1 MKRVKML
8 TMVFT
13 FWVLLIVLSTSWVLH
28 LLTNNAQLI
37 FEEFSFLIILIVAGI
52 SFFLSVFFIYQIIV
66 DVLFEIKKEK
76 EKEKNVRDIL
86 QYEQLVDPP
95 SIYT

>member
-1 MKRVKML
+1 ML

-13 FWVLLIVLSTSWVLH
+13 FWVLLIILSASWLLFLLLNNIQNIYENSFFVLV
-28 LLTNNAQLI
+28 
-37 FEEFSFLIILIVAGI
+37 LIVACI
-52 SFFLSVFFIYQIIV
+52 SFFLSMFFIYQIVI

-76 EKEKNVRDIL
+76 QKEKNIKDIL
-86 QYEQLVDPP
+86 NYEQVVDPP

>member
-1 MKRVKML
+1 MKRVKIL

-13 FWVLLIVLSTSWVLH
+13 FWVLLIVLSTAWVLH

-37 FEEFSFLIILIVAGI
+37 FEELSLLIVLIVAGI
-52 SFFLSVFFIYQIIV
+52 SFFLSLFFVHQIVV
-66 DVLFEIKKEK
+66 DVLFEIKKER
-76 EKEKNVRDIL
+76 EKEKNVKEIL
-86 QYEQLVDPP
+86 QYEQLVEPP

>member
-1 MKRVKML
+1 ML

>member
-13 FWVLLIVLSTSWVLH
+13 FWVLLIALSASW
-28 LLTNNAQLI
+28 LLFLLINNIQMI
-37 FEEFSFLIILIVAGI
+37 YENFLLVIILVIACL

-66 DVLFEIKKEK
+66 DVLIEIKKAR
-76 EKEKNVRDIL
+76 EKEKNIKDIL
-86 QYEQLVDPP
+86 QYEQVVDPP